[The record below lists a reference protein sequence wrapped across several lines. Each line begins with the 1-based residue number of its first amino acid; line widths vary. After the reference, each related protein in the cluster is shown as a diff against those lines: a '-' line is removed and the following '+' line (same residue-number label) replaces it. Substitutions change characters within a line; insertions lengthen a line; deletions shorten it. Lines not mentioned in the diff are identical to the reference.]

1 MDGAGGVGAA
11 RPRVVA
17 VVPARDEGALIA
29 NTVEALRTIP
39 EVDEVVV
46 VDDGSADDT
55 ADRARRCGARVL
67 KAPRN
72 LGKGGALEAALDRI
86 EPAQVYLFLD
96 ADLGDT
102 AKEAGPLLDEVL
114 SGRADLAVGVL
125 PRDPRH
131 GGFFL
136 VKRLGTVVIRLLSG
150 FRAAEP
156 LSGQR
161 AVARAVLEAVR
172 PLAGGFGVETAMT
185 IDAVRM
191 GFRVREVPVSM
202 QHVPTAR
209 DLPGILHRAR
219 QGRDLLAA
227 ALPRALRLR

>member
-1 MDGAGGVGAA
+1 VDGDGGATG
-11 RPRVVA
+11 PRVVA
-17 VVPARDEGALIA
+17 VVAARDEAGLIGA
-29 NTVEALRTIP
+29 TVEGIRTIP
-39 EVDEVVV
+39 LVDHVVV
-46 VDDGSADDT
+46 VDDGSTDDT
-55 ADRARRCGARVL
+55 AERAVRSGARVL
-67 KAPRN
+67 MAPRN

-86 EPAQVYLFLD
+86 EPAQVYLLLD

-131 GGFFL
+131 GGFLL
-136 VKRLGTVVIRLLSG
+136 VKHLGTALIRLLSG

-161 AVARAVLEAVR
+161 ALHRRVLEAVR

-191 GFRVREVPVSM
+191 GFRVREVPVAM

-209 DLPGILHRAR
+209 DLHGIVHRAR
-219 QGRDLLAA
+219 QGRDVLAA
-227 ALPRALRLR
+227 AVPRALRLR